1 MEPQDE
7 RALFDRT
14 SQEADL
20 HAALASAQAAQRLA
34 ENLVSVGRALTG
46 TLDLAQVLDLVLEHL
61 SKMVEYDRISVM
73 LASGGEMEMVA
84 ARGFPARAQPS
95 RIRISLLGE
104 ENDIYRQIYLSQR
117 PLSIP
122 DVSKRPDWQYVEGLP
137 PARSWLGVPLIR
149 TNVVIGQL
157 SITRETLHPFEDSE
171 VTLASAFASQAAIA
185 VENARLY
192 ERVTRAYEQLER
204 LDRTKSDFIEIASHE
219 LRTPLTILQT
229 ASQILINDSMIKGSP
244 YHLEMVSGVHSG
256 TARLHEI
263 VESMLD
269 MAKIDSRT
277 LQLYP
282 RPLSVPMLIQTVCNG
297 FKTALAERHLEL
309 SLEDM
314 RGLPD
319 VTADLAGL
327 RKVFYHLIG
336 NAIKYTPDGGQI
348 TISGHALTGDQPGLP
363 ESGIEIIVSDT
374 GIGIDPQL
382 HEAIFEKFYQTGQVA
397 LHSTGKTKFKG
408 GGPGLGLTIARGIVQ
423 AQGGRLWVESQ
434 GYDEGTCPGSQF
446 HVVLLLNPV
455 IQPQEQ
461 EPPT

>member
-7 RALFDRT
+7 RELFALT
-14 SQEADL
+14 PQEAEL
-20 HAALASAQAAQRLA
+20 HAALASAREAQRLA

-61 SKMVEYDRISVM
+61 SQMVEYDRIAVM
-73 LASGGEMEMVA
+73 LAVGDEMEMVA
-84 ARGFPARAQPS
+84 ARGFPAGMQPS

-149 TNVVIGQL
+149 SNVVIGQL
-157 SITRETLHPFEDSE
+157 SITRETLHPFKDSE
-171 VTLASAFASQAAIA
+171 VTLAGTFASQAAIA
-185 VENARLY
+185 LENARLY
-192 ERVTRAYEQLER
+192 DRITRAYEQLER
-204 LDRTKSDFIEIASHE
+204 LDRTKSDFIEVASHE

-229 ASQILINDSMIKGSP
+229 AGQILVNDPVIRSNP
-244 YHLEMVSGVHSG
+244 YHLEMVTSVQTG
-256 TARLHEI
+256 THRLHEI

-277 LQLYP
+277 LQLHP
-282 RPLSVPMLIQTVCNG
+282 RPLPVPMLLQTVCNTFG
-297 FKTALAERHLEL
+297 KALAERRLEL
-309 SLEDM
+309 KLEDM
-314 RGLPD
+314 HGLPE
-319 VTADLAGL
+319 VTADLEGL

-348 TISGHALTGDQPGLP
+348 TVSGHPLTEEEVALPGG
-363 ESGIEIIVSDT
+363 GIEVIVSDT

-382 HEAIFEKFYQTGQVA
+382 HEAIFDKFYQTGQVA
-397 LHSTGKTKFKG
+397 LHSTSKTKFKG

-423 AQGGRLWVESQ
+423 AHGGRLWVESQ
-434 GYDEGTCPGSQF
+434 GYDETTCPGSQF
-446 HVVLLLNPV
+446 HVVLPLSPV
-455 IQPQEQ
+455 IQPQE
-461 EPPT
+461 

>member
-7 RALFDRT
+7 RELFALT
-14 SQEADL
+14 PQEAEL
-20 HAALASAQAAQRLA
+20 HAALASAREAQRLA

-61 SKMVEYDRISVM
+61 SQMVEYDRIAVM
-73 LASGGEMEMVA
+73 LAVGDEMEMVA
-84 ARGFPARAQPS
+84 ARGFPAGMQPS

-149 TNVVIGQL
+149 SNVVIGQL
-157 SITRETLHPFEDSE
+157 SITRETLHPFKDSE
-171 VTLASAFASQAAIA
+171 VTLASTFASQAAIA
-185 VENARLY
+185 LENARLY
-192 ERVTRAYEQLER
+192 DRITRAYEQLER
-204 LDRTKSDFIEIASHE
+204 LDRTKSDFIEVASHE

-229 ASQILINDSMIKGSP
+229 AGQILVNDPVIRSNP
-244 YHLEMVSGVHSG
+244 YHLEMVTSVQTG
-256 TARLHEI
+256 THRLHEI

-277 LQLYP
+277 LQLHP
-282 RPLSVPMLIQTVCNG
+282 RPLPVPMLLQTVCNTFG
-297 FKTALAERHLEL
+297 KALAERRLEL
-309 SLEDM
+309 KLEDM
-314 RGLPD
+314 HGLPE
-319 VTADLAGL
+319 VTADLEGL

-348 TISGHALTGDQPGLP
+348 TVSGHPLTEEEVALPGG
-363 ESGIEIIVSDT
+363 GIEVIVSDT

-382 HEAIFEKFYQTGQVA
+382 HEAIFDKFYQTGQVA
-397 LHSTGKTKFKG
+397 LHSTSKTKFKG

-423 AQGGRLWVESQ
+423 AHGGRLWVESQ
-434 GYDEGTCPGSQF
+434 GYDETTCPGSQF
-446 HVVLLLNPV
+446 HVVLPLSPV
-455 IQPQEQ
+455 IQPQE
-461 EPPT
+461 

>member
-7 RALFDRT
+7 RKPFDLT
-14 SQEADL
+14 PQEAEL
-20 HAALASAQAAQRLA
+20 HAALASAREAQRLA

-61 SKMVEYDRISVM
+61 SQMVEYDRIAVM
-73 LASGGEMEMVA
+73 LAVGDEMEMVA
-84 ARGFPARAQPS
+84 ARGFPANMQPS
-95 RIRISLLGE
+95 RIRISLLGD

-149 TNVVIGQL
+149 SNVVIGQL
-157 SITRETLHPFEDSE
+157 SITRETLHPFTDSE
-171 VTLASAFASQAAIA
+171 VTLASTFAGQAAIA
-185 VENARLY
+185 LENARLY
-192 ERVTRAYEQLER
+192 DRITRAYEQLER
-204 LDRTKSDFIEIASHE
+204 LDRTKSDFIEVASHE

-229 ASQILINDSMIKGSP
+229 ASQILVNDPAIKSNP
-244 YHLEMVSGVHSG
+244 YHLEMVTSVQSG
-256 TARLHEI
+256 THRLHEI

-277 LQLYP
+277 LQLHP
-282 RPLSVPMLIQTVCNG
+282 RPLPVPMLLQTVCNS
-297 FKTALAERHLEL
+297 FRKVLAERRLEL
-309 SLEDM
+309 KLEDM
-314 RGLPD
+314 RGLPE
-319 VTADLAGL
+319 VTADLEGL

-348 TISGHALTGDQPGLP
+348 TISGRPLTDDKAAPP
-363 ESGIEIIVSDT
+363 EGGIEIIVSDT
-374 GIGIDPQL
+374 GIGIDPQM

-423 AQGGRLWVESQ
+423 AHGGRLWVESQ
-434 GYDEGTCPGSQF
+434 GYDETTCPGSQF
-446 HVVLLLNPV
+446 HVVLPLTPMV
-455 IQPQEQ
+455 HPQK
-461 EPPT
+461 

>member
-7 RALFDRT
+7 RKPFDLT
-14 SQEADL
+14 PQEAEL
-20 HAALASAQAAQRLA
+20 HAALASAREAQRLA

-61 SKMVEYDRISVM
+61 SQMVEYDRIAVM
-73 LASGGEMEMVA
+73 LAVGDEMEMVA
-84 ARGFPARAQPS
+84 ARGFPANMQPS
-95 RIRISLLGE
+95 RIRISLLGD

-149 TNVVIGQL
+149 SNVVIGQL
-157 SITRETLHPFEDSE
+157 SITRETLHPFTDSE
-171 VTLASAFASQAAIA
+171 VTLASTFAGQAAIA
-185 VENARLY
+185 LENARLY
-192 ERVTRAYEQLER
+192 DRITRAYEQLER
-204 LDRTKSDFIEIASHE
+204 LDRTKSDFIEVASHE

-229 ASQILINDSMIKGSP
+229 ASQILVNDPAIKSNP
-244 YHLEMVSGVHSG
+244 YHLEMVTSVQSG
-256 TARLHEI
+256 THRLHEI

-277 LQLYP
+277 LQLHP
-282 RPLSVPMLIQTVCNG
+282 RPLPVPMLLQTVCNS
-297 FKTALAERHLEL
+297 FRKVLAERRLEL
-309 SLEDM
+309 KLEDM
-314 RGLPD
+314 RGLPE
-319 VTADLAGL
+319 VTADLEGL

-348 TISGHALTGDQPGLP
+348 TISGRPLTDDKAAPP
-363 ESGIEIIVSDT
+363 EGGIEIIVSDT
-374 GIGIDPQL
+374 GIGIDPQM

-423 AQGGRLWVESQ
+423 AHGGRLWVESQ
-434 GYDEGTCPGSQF
+434 GYDETTCPGSQF
-446 HVVLLLNPV
+446 HVVLPLTPLV
-455 IQPQEQ
+455 HPQK
-461 EPPT
+461 